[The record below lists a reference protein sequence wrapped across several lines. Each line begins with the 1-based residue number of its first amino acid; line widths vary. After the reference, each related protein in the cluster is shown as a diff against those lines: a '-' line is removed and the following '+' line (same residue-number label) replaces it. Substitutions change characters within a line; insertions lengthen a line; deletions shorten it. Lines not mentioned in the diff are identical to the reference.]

1 MMLKVV
7 VDCIFTK
14 PFILFLFACMTT
26 PEKYCLIDSSVGAIS
41 IALVTGFCPGFSQFK
56 IEILGWAARRT
67 VAKRLKYNEIS
78 FVLS

>member
-1 MMLKVV
+1 
-7 VDCIFTK
+7 
-14 PFILFLFACMTT
+14 MTT

-67 VAKRLKYNEIS
+67 VAKRLKYNDIYSCCPVVPGLETTP
-78 FVLS
+78 